1 MSFGVTTSSED
12 KWQYGVMAYSPDF
25 FSLLL
30 VYLFFLIFCFNCL
43 IFCAFCVC
51 VVCDFFFLREK
62 DLLQA
67 PFLFHRIQ
75 QNHWFHWM
83 YALFNSIF
91 FNFEKKATKFICSF
105 SHVVVLLNINVQNR
119 IIHDYLHQPSFISS
133 VSWNAK
139 SFPRYV
145 MSMQWSMTRYF
156 THSRPLYMNDLKE
169 DI

>member
-43 IFCAFCVC
+43 IVCAFCVC
-51 VVCDFFFLREK
+51 VVCDFFFYGK
-62 DLLQA
+62 
-67 PFLFHRIQ
+67 RI
-75 QNHWFHWM
+75 FCRRFF
-83 YALFNSIF
+83 YSTEYSKIIDSIECTPYLIQF
-91 FNFEKKATKFICSF
+91 VTFEKKATKFICSF

-139 SFPRYV
+139 SFPRYA

-156 THSRPLYMNDLKE
+156 THSRPLYMNNLKE

>member
-43 IFCAFCVC
+43 NFCAFCVC

-83 YALFNSIF
+83 YALFNSICDFRKKSNKIYLLIYSRGSVVEHKCTKSHNTRLFTPTEFYF
-91 FNFEKKATKFICSF
+91 FCIMKREVF
-105 SHVVVLLNINVQNR
+105 SPVCNVNAMINDA
-119 IIHDYLHQPSFISS
+119 I
-133 VSWNAK
+133 
-139 SFPRYV
+139 
-145 MSMQWSMTRYF
+145 
-156 THSRPLYMNDLKE
+156 LYALSPTLYE
-169 DI
+169 